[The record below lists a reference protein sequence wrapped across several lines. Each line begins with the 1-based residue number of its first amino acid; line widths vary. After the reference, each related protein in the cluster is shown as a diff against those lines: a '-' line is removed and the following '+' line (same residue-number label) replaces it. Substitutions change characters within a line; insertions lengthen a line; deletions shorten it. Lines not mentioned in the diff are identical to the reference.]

1 MDRIQFET
9 LDKRVEAAQFLAQIG
24 ALELDQV
31 LDIFGFP
38 PIGGDEG
45 KRRVQTLNMVNA
57 EIADKYQMGTTGQ
70 KAEET
75 PKEPQEPPSG
85 GPQDTPEPEEGQ
97 EPTEPKD
104 GKEGA

>member
-1 MDRIQFET
+1 MRDFAKAFYLSKEWRRARAYVFNRDAG
-9 LDKRVEAAQFLAQIG
+9 LCVRCG
-24 ALELDQV
+24 ALGEIV
-31 LDIFGFP
+31 HH
-38 PIGGDEG
+38 
-45 KRRVQTLNMVNA
+45 NA